1 MPTTMHSM
9 VHSSQLIDCLTD
21 ACTHFRWLCSEFPY
35 LSCLSLNWSPA
46 NAGTSIHEQVPTIKS
61 TLMTSFLLLRHSPLS
76 WQQGF
81 ECVKTAMRSIST
93 GFTELSVEQ
102 PAISGLIHFF
112 PVWWN
117 ISKCSL
123 VGVKKFKTAESKNV
137 SLGDGIWY
145 FCLIFEMW
153 N

>member
-61 TLMTSFLLLRHSPLS
+61 TLMTSFLLLRHSHLS

-81 ECVKTAMRSIST
+81 GVSKQPWDPFTLPLPTA
-93 GFTELSVEQ
+93 
-102 PAISGLIHFF
+102 SGTANHFRDHTSF
-112 PVWWN
+112 FFLCWN